1 MQLWPA
7 FHLCWVC
14 KPVRQT
20 TERIQILYI
29 EISGLKYTAALPSN
43 LGGYIRCI
51 YIYTYTYYVIRKVS
65 PYRHVESYAKTCVQ
79 MSQTR
84 ESIQIQITPQTH

>member
-43 LGGYIRCI
+43 LGGYIRYI
-51 YIYTYTYYVIRKVS
+51 YIHLHILHDKKKSLHIDT
-65 PYRHVESYAKTCVQ
+65 
-79 MSQTR
+79 MSLMQKPVYKCLKLEKASR
-84 ESIQIQITPQTH
+84 SK